1 MKTHNGMSIEEAITR
16 GDARAGYS
24 GSFRDVNRAC
34 TDWLRRRLP
43 DEAATLKEKIN
54 EDMRRKKK

>member
-1 MKTHNGMSIEEAITR
+1 MRTHNGLSIEEAITS

-34 TDWLRRRLP
+34 TEWLKRRFP
-43 DEAATLKEKIN
+43 DEPATLKEKIN
-54 EDMRRKKK
+54 EDLRRKAK